1 LTEYQELDHDGAY
14 KNAFVNFEGR
24 FQIFPRVYGH
34 PMGDSWAIDRAAGG
48 RVLGYDDHVNALAEP
63 STKVWTWT
71 GGTPTVLPSPDG
83 FYGFPVGIADNGDV
97 AGWMYGEGNRY
108 RAVAWLGGRFTVLD
122 SGGMESIVR
131 GVDAAGAMY
140 GNIVRPDGTATA
152 PVVWRDGVRSELTGF
167 GGYTA

>member
-1 LTEYQELDHDGAY
+1 
-14 KNAFVNFEGR
+14 
-24 FQIFPRVYGH
+24 
-34 PMGDSWAIDRAAGG
+34 MGDSWAIDRAAGG

-167 GGYTA
+167 GGYTDVTIQRVSRGGAGRWRATCSILPSGNRACSR